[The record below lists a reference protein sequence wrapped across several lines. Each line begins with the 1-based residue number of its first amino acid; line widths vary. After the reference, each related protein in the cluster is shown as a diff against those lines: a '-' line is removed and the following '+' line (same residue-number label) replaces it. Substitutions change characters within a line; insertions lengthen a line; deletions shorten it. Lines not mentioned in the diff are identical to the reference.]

1 MMMKRR
7 SNIFG
12 GIPAALLLG
21 LLGCSPLDGIPGQ
34 VGEDGRVLVP
44 VTLSLAVAPEE
55 PATKGSFDPDEPG
68 YDASA
73 AIKTVTV
80 LQFEKDEEGDGY
92 TRVGNQV
99 CYDYASVVS
108 GDENIALV
116 TSMREN
122 IIFVIANATDP
133 GLETIHLSG
142 HGSLDDFLTG
152 QNGNLLSSL
161 GSLDGTGIWYVPDGG
176 ADRYLRM
183 SAAVKVDGV
192 TLGTTI
198 GTSGSPL
205 YLKRNCA
212 KLVIH
217 LKNTSAVSSDP
228 VTVGTVQLRDINR
241 LYHYVTNIPDGLPV
255 AFADPYSPQT
265 PRRFDN
271 DEELFPV
278 EYNASGD
285 TQTYTYLVPA
295 NLRGTVANDV
305 QTDKNRHAPQGAT
318 RFCVYATGGS
328 PAKNITYTY
337 YLGANLT
344 SDFNLEPNGKY
355 EFTIDLTEQGDS
367 ASDTRIGD
375 PSEVRF
381 GLDANCFMLN
391 PPDREGAST
400 TFSIP
405 VRRAAVFWNRT
416 DTNMGVYGA
425 GEGDDAYTLRE
436 TDTWSAHL
444 VWNQVT
450 YANGDPVADADL
462 LVTASGTGFDP
473 NNPASQACIQVRVA
487 SGMKGNAVVAI
498 RKTSAPT
505 NDDILWSWHLW
516 VTDYDPYVKMTPL
529 AGNYIYAVPDGEIH
543 RYGGTNWNTDAYYAD
558 AFMMDRNLG
567 AEVVVGDPRQHVPRN
582 GLYYEWGRKDPLPN
596 AIIENGI
603 EGNATGE
610 PPQGPD
616 VDPKLAKDNVLY
628 AIRHPV
634 QFISGV
640 ENGGWTIFKTEGTV
654 LVSETTWMD
663 PRIGQHGA
671 DHCEAG
677 KSVYDPCPY
686 GWQVPKHGT
695 WSDFTSAT
703 TEFDRPAAPE
713 GQYYYPEGYDP
724 LAPKGRILIP
734 ASGIKGYY
742 WTNGR
747 SNDVG
752 NGGRLWSDTPIVGRW
767 QAQYYSY
774 TYPSIGWYWNGYYL
788 YCHGNG
794 VAVRCIRLGYRLPY

>member
-1 MMMKRR
+1 MR
-7 SNIFG
+7 SKLHIV
-12 GIPAALLLG
+12 LLLMLAAACTKDPGFSG
-21 LLGCSPLDGIPGQ
+21 LDPES
-34 VGEDGRVLVP
+34 GRPTVA
-44 VTLSLAVAPEE
+44 VTLHLAVAPEE

-68 YDASA
+68 YDAST

-99 CYDYASVVS
+99 CYDYDAVLA
-108 GDENIALV
+108 GTENIPLV
-116 TSMREN
+116 TSLREN

-142 HGSLDDFLTG
+142 HGSLDDFLAG

-161 GSLDGTGIWYVPDGG
+161 GSLDGTGILYAPDGG

-183 SAAVKVDGV
+183 STAVKVDGV
-192 TLGTTI
+192 TLGTVL
-198 GTSGSPL
+198 GTPSNPL
-205 YLKRNCA
+205 RLKRNCA
-212 KLVIH
+212 KLVVRVR
-217 LKNTSAVSSDP
+217 NSSAEPDK
-228 VTVGTVQLRDINR
+228 VTVGSVQLRDVNR
-241 LYHYVTNIPDGLPV
+241 LYHYVANIPAGLPV
-255 AFADPYSPQT
+255 AFTDPYSPQT

-271 DEELFPV
+271 DEEVFPV
-278 EYNASGD
+278 AFNASGD

-295 NLRGTVANDV
+295 NLRGTVSNSTQA
-305 QTDKNRHAPQGAT
+305 DKNRHAPQGAT
-318 RFCVYATGGS
+318 RFCVYATCGS
-328 PAKNITYTY
+328 PAKPVTYTY

-344 SDFNLEPNGKY
+344 SDFNLEPNKKY
-355 EFTIDLTEQGDS
+355 EFTIDLQGRGDPT
-367 ASDTRIGD
+367 SDTRIED
-375 PSEVRF
+375 ESEVRF
-381 GLDANCFMLN
+381 GLDANCYMLK
-391 PPDREGAST
+391 PPARAGAT
-400 TFSIP
+400 KDFFIP
-405 VRRAAVFWNRT
+405 VRRAAVFWNRS

-425 GEGDDAYTLRE
+425 GEGDPAYTLQE
-436 TDTWSAHL
+436 TDTWAVHL

-450 YANGDPVADADL
+450 DANGDPVPDGDL
-462 LVTASGTGFDP
+462 LVTSSGTGFDP
-473 NNPASQACIQVRVA
+473 NCPASQACIQVRVV

-498 RKTSAPT
+498 KKTNAPT
-505 NDDILWSWHLW
+505 NDDFLWSWHLW
-516 VTDYDPYVKMTPL
+516 VTDYDPYVRMAPI
-529 AGNYIYAVPDGEIH
+529 AGNYLYAVPGGEIH
-543 RYGGTNWNTDAYYAD
+543 RYAGTTWTTDEYYSD

-567 AEVVVGDPRQHVPRN
+567 ALVVVGDPTKHEPRN

-596 AIIENGI
+596 PVIVSGV

-610 PPQGPD
+610 PPTGPD
-616 VDPKLAKDNVLY
+616 VDPKLAKDNVRY
-628 AIRHPV
+628 AIRHPL

-640 ENGGWTIFKTEGTV
+640 ENGGWTIFGTEGTI

-747 SNDVG
+747 TNDVG

-767 QAQYYSY
+767 QAQFYQF
-774 TYPSIGWYWNGYYL
+774 TYPTIGWYWNGYYL
-788 YCHGNG
+788 YCHGNA
-794 VAVRCIRLGYRLPY
+794 VPVRCIRLGYRLPY